1 MIITVVLVL
10 IGALV
15 LVVIGINIIQQQKA
29 RVEGDRRNEF
39 NRQKAILDETEAV
52 LANSAILPCSNQI
65 IIILHERIK
74 DALQSALTSAIPP
87 ISSQL
92 EKRLVD
98 VNNMLEQLRK
108 NADNTPSIESFR
120 LPDNDK
126 QILLLVQSLKKLK
139 AILRNENTKGKV
151 VPEIFSQEEK
161 RIDSLQLRIN
171 VDAMLNRA
179 KSACAIKQYG
189 SAKQLVTKAI
199 ATLNALKQHNPT
211 DPFVLKK
218 SDEAKDLL
226 EEMTGA
232 QQTEQPNANQAQ
244 KPGDELDMLFQPKKK
259 W

>member
-1 MIITVVLVL
+1 MIFTVVLVL

-15 LVVIGINIIQQQKA
+15 LVVIGINIIQQQKE
-29 RVEGDRRNEF
+29 RVEADRRTEF

-52 LANSAILPCSNQI
+52 LANSAMLPCSTQI
-65 IIILHERIK
+65 IIILHQRIK
-74 DALQSALTSAIPP
+74 DALESALSSTKPP
-87 ISSQL
+87 VSNQL
-92 EKRLVD
+92 EKRLID
-98 VNNMLEQLRK
+98 VNSMLEQLK
-108 NADNTPSIESFR
+108 KSNGQAPPIENFR

-139 AILRNENTKGKV
+139 AILRNENSKGKIN
-151 VPEIFSQEEK
+151 PEVFTQEEK

-179 KSACAIKQYG
+179 RSACAIKQYG

-199 ATLNALKQHNPT
+199 STLNALKQHNPS

-218 SDEAKDLL
+218 VDEAKLLL
-226 EEMTGA
+226 EELTGA
-232 QQTEQPNANQAQ
+232 QETDQPTATRNE
-244 KPGDELDMLFQPKKK
+244 KPEDDLDMLFQPKKK